1 MSIEAFKTRLGALL
15 ASLWR
20 IEAAC
25 EHEAEAA
32 GLAAGLGMPCVPYCG
47 ECRRRPAKYGTT
59 LP

>member
-1 MSIEAFKTRLGALL
+1 MSIERSRLGLGALL

-20 IEAAC
+20 FDAAC

-47 ECRRRPAKYGTT
+47 ECRRRSANDGT